1 MRTKEF
7 IDAVPLK
14 RARPE
19 SESQLH
25 LITIQKRLESHIER
39 HCSMFSVEGKRLR
52 QVLVME
58 LREYEKEVVTLAE
71 ERDVAVNL
79 LRSLYQNYKD
89 LDRRTEARR
98 VELAAQVKSM
108 GEQLQTY
115 RLQEEVKE
123 LDRQDTERKLRRA
136 WEAEAAEKRLQ
147 YCQRLQMETEDRFR
161 KQTEEWRAR
170 KEEEFEKLVARA
182 SSDQQGRLEAQLAQ
196 MQLQQ
201 HTLVQRMESALAA
214 TSADNDRRAK
224 PRVLSDPQLASSRDE
239 EAGYGERDTGGYHIG
254 RAASSLVSRAAHLV
268 APTNSELSIGHTTA
282 AKAACRDLSG
292 RSLRVFDETDQSC
305 RRIDSRRTS
314 DSNNNS
320 SHDRRNEASM
330 PSENKQSSL
339 VSQNGI
345 PGRSLLRRVFENS
358 DATSTS
364 EEIATNTR
372 PTIAWSQTTQRVAIP
387 MRSSLRDYLKH

>member
-1 MRTKEF
+1 MGTKEF

-25 LITIQKRLESHIER
+25 LVTIQKRLESHIER

-52 QVLVME
+52 QVLFME
-58 LREYEKEVVTLAE
+58 LREYEKEIVTLAE

-79 LRSLYQNYKD
+79 LRSLYQNYNE

-98 VELAAQVKSM
+98 VELEAQVKSM
-108 GEQLQTY
+108 GEQIQTY

-123 LDRQDTERKLRRA
+123 LNRQDTERKLRRA

-201 HTLVQRMESALAA
+201 HSLVQRMESALAA
-214 TSADNDRRAK
+214 TSADKDRRVK
-224 PRVLSDPQLASSRDE
+224 PRVPNDPSLNPSRD
-239 EAGYGERDTGGYHIG
+239 GEGRHGLRDAGGYHPTV
-254 RAASSLVSRAAHLV
+254 RAISSPVSQASLLVG
-268 APTNSELSIGHTTA
+268 PTNSELGIGRIA
-282 AKAACRDLSG
+282 EKVGCKDSRG
-292 RSLRVFDETDQSC
+292 RSARVNDETDHRINSC
-305 RRIDSRRTS
+305 SNS
-314 DSNNNS
+314 AGDSNVS
-320 SHDRRNEASM
+320 SHNNRNEDHSMAS
-330 PSENKQSSL
+330 ETKRSSAVPL
-339 VSQNGI
+339 NRI
-345 PGRSLLRRVFENS
+345 PRRSLLRRVLENR
-358 DATSTS
+358 DAASTS
-364 EEIATNTR
+364 EEITSNAR
-372 PTIAWSQTTQRVAIP
+372 PTISWNQTTPRVAIP
-387 MRSSLRDYLKH
+387 MRSSLQDYLKH